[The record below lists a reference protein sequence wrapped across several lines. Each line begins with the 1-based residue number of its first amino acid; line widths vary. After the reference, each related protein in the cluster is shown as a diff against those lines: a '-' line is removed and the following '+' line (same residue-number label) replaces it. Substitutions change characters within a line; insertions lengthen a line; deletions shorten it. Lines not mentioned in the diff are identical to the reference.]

1 MAVVKPLY
9 MSNGKPIP
17 MSTTMV
23 DNIVDECC
31 YLYGEGFDFTFGSAP
46 PVYPKAYNS
55 NSEATTLN
63 DNRMPII
70 PDTAQ
75 VSGGGFVHAH
85 NFANQAQ
92 TIAWAGNVTARG
104 DIDWRRVC
112 VREPEQF
119 QTWREDVG
127 QGIDPSANIGNDGL
141 GSRPSASTNTDY
153 ASGLYFPLK
162 FDENGDIQAMTFTD
176 LKDTF
181 INTAID
187 KLVVAGT
194 TGLPATAA
202 GTFIVTNDASAPTN
216 FVNKDAHKIFQDTCA
231 DTDSYTTGASGIT
244 MGGGGGPAPGN
255 NTYGPRQQHTKDVTG
270 GSYYLHMR
278 TGTQLNIQPAL
289 FWDNDS
295 NGFKTKFNEAHF
307 NCFLKRW
314 MADTVIYSTEGYKI
328 CYALLPNDSTWP
340 GGTNGNEVNRGI
352 IYNKILGGSTYTKDG
367 VGSGDRYASQMWP
380 SGTLAQDG
388 AAGHGPYTLWLR
400 KQ

>member
-31 YLYGEGFDFTFGSAP
+31 YLYGEGFDYNHGTAVP
-46 PVYPKAYNS
+46 PVYPKSYNS

-63 DNRMPII
+63 DNRMPIL

-75 VSGGGFVHAH
+75 ISGGGAVHAH
-85 NFANQAQ
+85 NLFPQAQ
-92 TIAWAGNVTARG
+92 TIQYGGNVTARG

-112 VREPEQF
+112 VRESEQW

-127 QGIDPSANIGNDGL
+127 QGIDPSANIAADGL
-141 GSRPSASTNTDY
+141 GYRPSASTNTDY

-162 FDENGDIQAMTFTD
+162 YNEDGDIQGMTFTD
-176 LKDTF
+176 FKDTF
-181 INTAID
+181 IHPAID
-187 KLVVAGT
+187 KLVEAGT
-194 TGLPATAA
+194 TGLSATAA
-202 GTFIVTNDASAPTN
+202 GTFIVTNSSSPPTN

-295 NGFKTKFNEAHF
+295 NSLKTKFNEAHF

-328 CYALLPNDSTWP
+328 CYAF
-340 GGTNGNEVNRGI
+340 
-352 IYNKILGGSTYTKDG
+352 Y
-367 VGSGDRYASQMWP
+367 
-380 SGTLAQDG
+380 
-388 AAGHGPYTLWLR
+388 
-400 KQ
+400 